1 MAGTVEGAKKASAK
15 ILEKYGKDF
24 YKRIGAKGGAN
35 SNTGGFYTDRK
46 LASEAG
52 RKGGKVSKRGNCKT
66 YQLWATLTDGK
77 VTLVGVV
84 TGKGKAERERAELL
98 KLETISDIKLLEA

>member
-1 MAGTVEGAKKASAK
+1 MAGTKEGAKKASAK
-15 ILEKYGKDF
+15 ILEKYGK
-24 YKRIGAKGGAN
+24 I
-35 SNTGGFYTDRK
+35 
-46 LASEAG
+46 
-52 RKGGKVSKRGNCKT
+52 SKRGPSPR

-77 VTLVGVV
+77 ITLVGVV